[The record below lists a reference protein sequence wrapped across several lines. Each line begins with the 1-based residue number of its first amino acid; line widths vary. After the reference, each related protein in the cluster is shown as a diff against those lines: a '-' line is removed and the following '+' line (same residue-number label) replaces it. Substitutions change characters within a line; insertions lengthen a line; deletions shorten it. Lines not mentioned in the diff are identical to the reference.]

1 MKRFMTMI
9 LIASIVSMGMGI
21 SYAGPPQGSPQTPV
35 QVETALAP
43 TFTTEQVSMTGTAAI
58 IVAAP
63 TAGQYR
69 YSVTIKNIGT
79 EDVYIGSSGSVT
91 ASTGIPSRH
100 QGGDHS
106 RQELWD
112 DLGDMCF
119 GKNYDSRLYQGIP
132 VRRIEKNGKHMAP
145 VCD

>member
-43 TFTTEQVSMTGTAAI
+43 TFTTGQVSMTGTAAI

-91 ASTGIPSRH
+91 ASTGYLLATKEAITLDRSYGTIWGICVSGKLRQSPISRNP
-100 QGGDHS
+100 
-106 RQELWD
+106 
-112 DLGDMCF
+112 
-119 GKNYDSRLYQGIP
+119 GKEDR
-132 VRRIEKNGKHMAP
+132 EKWQTHGASM
-145 VCD
+145 

>member
-1 MKRFMTMI
+1 MTMI

-91 ASTGIPSRH
+91 ASTGYLLATKEVITLDRSYGAIWGICVSGKTTTVAYVKESR
-100 QGGDHS
+100 
-106 RQELWD
+106 
-112 DLGDMCF
+112 
-119 GKNYDSRLYQGIP
+119 
-132 VRRIEKNGKHMAP
+132 
-145 VCD
+145 